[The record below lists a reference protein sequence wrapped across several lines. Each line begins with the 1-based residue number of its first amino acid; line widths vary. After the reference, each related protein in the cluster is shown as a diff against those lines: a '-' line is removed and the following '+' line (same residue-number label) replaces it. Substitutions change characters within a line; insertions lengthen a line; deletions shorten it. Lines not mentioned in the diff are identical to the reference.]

1 MRLLLLLLALT
12 LPAFASESAPAQA
25 AEFARAYVAA
35 CNAGTIGEY
44 QAANLDF
51 AAVGRR
57 AFGDAY
63 TALPA
68 DGQAAVTGKLQ
79 DFVRLV
85 NGSPSVKRL
94 MQSATFTV
102 GEPRTTEAGVE
113 VDVAMQASNGHSD
126 SSTLQY
132 ATGDGTLALVD
143 IVRGGKAFSDQIAQ
157 GYQKS
162 GGGDP
167 ARFVAGL
174 IGITRMQMN
183 KLERAVQ
190 QQDQKKQEPK
200 PAE

>member
-1 MRLLLLLLALT
+1 MRLLLLLLALM
-12 LPAFASESAPAQA
+12 LPGLAAESPASQA
-25 AEFARAYVAA
+25 AEQARAFVAA
-35 CNAGTIGEY
+35 CSGGTLGEY
-44 QAANLDF
+44 QAAHLDF

-57 AFGDAY
+57 AFGGAY
-63 TALPA
+63 TALAP
-68 DGQAAVTGKLQ
+68 DGQAAVTSKLQ
-79 DFVRLV
+79 EFVRV
-85 NGSPSVKRL
+85 ANGSPSVKRL
-94 MQSATFTV
+94 MQSAAYTV
-102 GEPRTTEAGVE
+102 GEPRTTDAGVE
-113 VDVAMQASNGHSD
+113 VDVSMQAGNGHAD
-126 SSTLQY
+126 TSTLHY
-132 ATGDGTLALVD
+132 ALDEGKPVLID